1 MQGIQGLKVDIEKKS
16 QSLQVNA
23 RELITSKR
31 EIERLNKMIK
41 INDILH
47 QKRLQEAKSNST
59 THLSPCNKF
68 LTVNSNIEPCSKTP
82 KSAGSKS
89 GDVYPLQSGI
99 RKSQLN
105 LKNQKLIE
113 KLSREVRDSKL
124 AHDAVVEKNL
134 QIEQQL
140 KRMTEEIGQLKE
152 RRNVS
157 RAANKEKIKLSKNHT
172 EDIALLIEGEN
183 KS

>member
-1 MQGIQGLKVDIEKKS
+1 MNTKCVNAKNIEISELRKRRMRDTKELTKLMQEIQGLKVEIEKKS

-47 QKRLQEAKSNST
+47 QKRLQDAKSNST

-68 LTVNSNIEPCSKTP
+68 LTVNSNIESCSKTP
-82 KSAGSKS
+82 KSANSKS
-89 GDVYPLQSGI
+89 GNASPLQSGI

-105 LKNQKLIE
+105 LKN
-113 KLSREVRDSKL
+113 
-124 AHDAVVEKNL
+124 
-134 QIEQQL
+134 
-140 KRMTEEIGQLKE
+140 
-152 RRNVS
+152 
-157 RAANKEKIKLSKNHT
+157 
-172 EDIALLIEGEN
+172 
-183 KS
+183 